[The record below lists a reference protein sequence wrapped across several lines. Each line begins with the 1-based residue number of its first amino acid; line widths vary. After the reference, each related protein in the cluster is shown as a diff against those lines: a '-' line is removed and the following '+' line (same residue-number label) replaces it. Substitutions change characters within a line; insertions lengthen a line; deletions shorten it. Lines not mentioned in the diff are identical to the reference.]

1 MVNASIETD
10 VPALLGWEDR
20 AALVS
25 CDPAASPALKRALT
39 EALEQ
44 DPLDAAKDA
53 ETFYQI
59 LLERALAQPSSEWK
73 WRKHPTWCWACN
85 SHNTRL
91 VGAPGYGIV
100 HECLDCGDQFLLE
113 GTIQWSKH
121 IGELRQ
127 TKGTFLGAMTS

>member
-1 MVNASIETD
+1 MVNASIEITD
-10 VPALLGWEDR
+10 PGLMDWEDR
-20 AALVS
+20 AAVVS
-25 CDPAASPALKRALT
+25 SDPSASPALKRALA

-44 DPLDAAKDA
+44 GPADAIKDA
-53 ETFYQI
+53 EIFYQI

-100 HECLDCGDQFLLE
+100 HDCLDCGDQFLVE

-121 IGELRQ
+121 VGELRQ
-127 TKGTFLGAMTS
+127 TKGTFPRDTPS

>member
-1 MVNASIETD
+1 MVNATIEID
-10 VPALLGWEDR
+10 GPALMDWEDR

-25 CDPAASPALKRALT
+25 SDPAASAALKRALA

-73 WRKHPTWCWACN
+73 WRKQPTWCWVCN

-100 HECLDCGDQFLLE
+100 HDCLDCGDQFLLE
-113 GTIQWSKH
+113 GTIQW
-121 IGELRQ
+121 GELI
-127 TKGTFLGAMTS
+127 